1 MTSRTPATAPETI
14 PVPGRQPHPATAT
27 NGSAPSGRPDE
38 PARTDQAPRITVDR
52 HLAATERHASL
63 AADVRAGLTSRP
75 RELPPKWFYDAT
87 GSLLFDRITRLPE
100 YYPTRREHAVLT
112 AHAAEIAAVCPA
124 GTLIELGSGT
134 SEKTRLLL
142 DALRATGVLRRFV
155 PFDVDEETLLQAG
168 QDILRAYPGISVHAV
183 VGDFERHLG
192 LLPGARPAA
201 DTGAAAGVGAAG
213 ADDGA
218 DDGHGGGRDD
228 RRLVA
233 FLGGTIGNLRPAARG
248 AFLRALSD
256 QFTDGDA
263 LLLGA
268 DLVKDPRRLVAAYDD
283 SAGVTAAFNR
293 NVLSVINRELG
304 ADFDLRGF
312 AHVAAWDAENSW
324 IEMRLRSVREQE
336 VGVRALDLVAR
347 FDADEQ
353 MRTEI
358 SAKFTLDSIA
368 AELAAAGLSVSHQW
382 TDPDG
387 DFALTLAV
395 PS

>member
-14 PVPGRQPHPATAT
+14 PVPGRQPHPATT
-27 NGSAPSGRPDE
+27 GNGSDPSGGPDE
-38 PARTDQAPRITVDR
+38 PARTDQTPQITVDR
-52 HLAATERHASL
+52 HLTDTERHASL
-63 AADVRAGLTSRP
+63 AADVRAGLTSQP

-112 AHAAEIAAVCPA
+112 AHAAEIVAACPA

-142 DALRATGVLRRFV
+142 DALRAAGVLRRFV

-183 VGDFERHLG
+183 VGDFEHHLG
-192 LLPGARPAA
+192 LLPGARPG
-201 DTGAAAGVGAAG
+201 TGTGTGTG
-213 ADDGA
+213 DSHGEGHRE
-218 DDGHGGGRDD
+218 GHGD

-233 FLGGTIGNLRPAARG
+233 FLGGTIGNLRPTART

-263 LLLGA
+263 LLLGT

-293 NVLSVINRELG
+293 NVLSVINRELR

-324 IEMRLRSVREQE
+324 IEMRLRSVRRQK
-336 VGVRALDLVAR
+336 VAVRALDLVAR

-358 SAKFTLDSIA
+358 SAKFTRDAIA
-368 AELAAAGLSVSHQW
+368 AELAAAGLAVSHQW